1 MTPLE
6 RLEYQ
11 RRNRRALYIYL
22 AGVVVL
28 VVGLSLLQG
37 AWQ

>member
-11 RRNRRALYIYL
+11 RRNRRVLYAIF
-22 AGVVVL
+22 AGVVV
-28 VVGLSLLQG
+28 VVAVLGKFHGSL
-37 AWQ
+37 

>member
-11 RRNRRALYIYL
+11 RRNRRVLYAIF
-22 AGVVVL
+22 AGVVVIVAAL
-28 VVGLSLLQG
+28 GKLHGSL
-37 AWQ
+37 

>member
-11 RRNRRALYIYL
+11 RRNRRVLYAVL
-22 AGVVVL
+22 AGIGITACVL
-28 VVGLSLLQG
+28 RIFQG
-37 AWQ
+37 VM

>member
-1 MTPLE
+1 MTPAE
-6 RLEYQ
+6 RYEYQ

-28 VVGLSLLQG
+28 TVVLSLLQG

>member
-11 RRNRRALYIYL
+11 RRNRRVLYAVA
-22 AGVVVL
+22 AGVIVAVAA
-28 VVGLSLLQG
+28 LSMLQG
-37 AWQ
+37 ALQ